1 MGPLLVI
8 SGKEKTMNVFCKHVD
23 IRKKKKKK
31 KSYKVIYNLL
41 NSILFCLYDKRF
53 IKISKRKMS
62 QALLLYE
69 SSYDF
74 RTMVSVWKTEG
85 IFLFS
90 GFFFLHTGM
99 NYN

>member
-23 IRKKKKKK
+23 IRQKK
-31 KSYKVIYNLL
+31 KSYEVIYYLL
-41 NSILFCLYDKRF
+41 NSILFHLYDKRF

-62 QALLLYE
+62 QALLLWE

-74 RTMVSVWKTEG
+74 RTMVSLWKTEG

-90 GFFFLHTGM
+90 RVFFLHTGM